1 MRVLIQRCRRGQV
14 SIDGQVVGAID
25 RGFVLLVG
33 VTHEDGPEDVT
44 YCARK
49 ISKLRV
55 FEDEQG
61 RMNASLDSLPDGAIL
76 SISQFTLYG
85 DVRKGN
91 RPSFTQSARPEV
103 AEPLYESLNQ
113 ALRAAGFRVETGR
126 FGADMQVLI
135 ENDGPVTILIDS
147 KEK

>member
-1 MRVLIQRCRRGQV
+1 
-14 SIDGQVVGAID
+14 
-25 RGFVLLVG
+25 
-33 VTHEDGPEDVT
+33 
-44 YCARK
+44 
-49 ISKLRV
+49 
-55 FEDEQG
+55 
-61 RMNASLDSLPDGAIL
+61 MNASLDSLSDGAIL

-91 RPSFTQSARPEV
+91 RPSFTQSARPEL

-113 ALRAAGFRVETGR
+113 ALREAGFRVETGR

>member
-33 VTHEDGPEDVT
+33 VTHEDGPEDVA

-61 RMNASLDSLPDGAIL
+61 RMNASLDSFPDGAIL

-85 DVRKGN
+85 D
-91 RPSFTQSARPEV
+91 FTRSARPEV
-103 AEPLYESLNQ
+103 AEPLYEALNQ
-113 ALRAAGFRVETGR
+113 TLREAGFRVETGR

>member
-33 VTHEDGPEDVT
+33 VA

-113 ALRAAGFRVETGR
+113 ALREAGFRVETGR